1 MGHDGGLGDAHAAL
15 KARAVAAVQQ
25 QEINQRD
32 LAAGLRDQAS
42 RINDAIGA
50 FLETADKKSITPER
64 FVVGQRQ
71 IGPKPRAR
79 FGRDQRDVW
88 GFHSRP
94 IPTEPIYA
102 DGYTIHRWTEIG
114 DGYGAQEVI
123 LMPPAR
129 VELREKGTRTQT
141 SVRENEEDP
150 LPFYVGHGGRVESG
164 MLKAS
169 DIGIQLRSIQETSAW
184 FVERLATYIFEHEP
198 S

>member
-1 MGHDGGLGDAHAAL
+1 
-15 KARAVAAVQQ
+15 
-25 QEINQRD
+25 
-32 LAAGLRDQAS
+32 
-42 RINDAIGA
+42 
-50 FLETADKKSITPER
+50 
-64 FVVGQRQ
+64 
-71 IGPKPRAR
+71 
-79 FGRDQRDVW
+79 
-88 GFHSRP
+88 
-94 IPTEPIYA
+94 
-102 DGYTIHRWTEIG
+102 
-114 DGYGAQEVI
+114 
-123 LMPPAR
+123 MPPAR